1 MKKNVNKKQKTKK
14 NNKDLVK
21 SNLFNN
27 KRNIILIGISIL
39 IVALLLFLFL
49 FNFNK
54 TIECTKTI
62 GDKSVLVENKS
73 TIIKLSGNKIKNVN
87 LNKTLTFGAEYISYI
102 DIVKEAL
109 EKEYENLNLD
119 SDVSRKDDKLIIN
132 IKSNKK
138 YLLDNIDVLLEN
150 DVININVI
158 SNNDSYES
166 TQFSKETNSNEII
179 RYFNKK
185 GYICK

>member
-62 GDKSVLVENKS
+62 GEKSILVENKS

-109 EKEYENLNLD
+109 EKEYENLNID
-119 SDVSRKDDKLIIN
+119 SDITRRDSKLIISL
-132 IKSNKK
+132 KSSEKK
-138 YLLDNIDVLLEN
+138 LLDSVDVSLEN
-150 DVININVI
+150 NTININVI
-158 SNNDSYES
+158 SSDDFND
-166 TQFSKETNSNEII
+166 TQISKETDLDDIKK
-179 RYFNKK
+179 YFGQK
-185 GYICK
+185 GYTCK